1 MKPIF
6 TTLAVLF
13 TIYSQAQSDSVT
25 KYIVDYKLEYDA
37 IYPQDSAKN
46 HKAIYYI
53 SSTAN
58 NFFATARPDKEGKL
72 KLYFTDND
80 GKSFK
85 GNVTPNDLASI
96 EKIGI
101 AQKTFYELTN
111 PYKYQ
116 INNYDYF
123 AKGDTIID
131 GHKCSGYSLRS
142 TKPKKEKRKKL
153 IHEMYYIDTI
163 AKMLPLLIEPTA
175 YEIWK
180 ARKNIPTGLLVQ
192 KDAFKIDGTLFY
204 TEKLVA
210 VTPVNFT
217 ISLIGD
223 VTTAYMINVH

>member
-1 MKPIF
+1 MKRIF
-6 TTLAVLF
+6 IILAIFFSVY
-13 TIYSQAQSDSVT
+13 IQAQTDSLK
-25 KYIVDYKLEYDA
+25 KYMVDYKLEYDA
-37 IYPQDSAKN
+37 IYPQDSTKN

-58 NFFATARPDKEGKL
+58 NFFATARPDSDGKL
-72 KLYFTDND
+72 TLYFTDND

-85 GNVTPNDLASI
+85 GNVTPDDLALI
-96 EKIGI
+96 EKTGI

-123 AKGDTIID
+123 AKADTVID
-131 GHKCSGYSLRS
+131 GHKCSAYLLRS

-153 IHEMYYIDTI
+153 VREMYYLDTSTN
-163 AKMLPLLIEPTA
+163 MLPMLIEATA

-180 ARKNIPTGLLVQ
+180 ARKNIANGLLVQ

-204 TEKLVA
+204 TERLVA
-210 VTPVNFT
+210 ATPVNFT

-223 VTTAYMINVH
+223 VTTVYKIDVK